1 MNLVTQGHA
10 DSEQEYLFSAFSVFT
25 VTAVKQSRAPTMF
38 DTPHEI
44 TVTAALD
51 NTDRGDGV
59 AWGVLDL
66 APWC

>member
-1 MNLVTQGHA
+1 
-10 DSEQEYLFSAFSVFT
+10 
-25 VTAVKQSRAPTMF
+25 VKQSRAPTMF

-44 TVTAALD
+44 TVITAALD